1 MTRPRDGRLQSA
13 LVSRRLWP
21 CLDKVHAAQTSIG
34 RCFTVVDLLFS
45 MSVFKEPNDP
55 SDREVL
61 W

>member
-1 MTRPRDGRLQSA
+1 MPRHCAGHCFFR
-13 LVSRRLWP
+13 
-21 CLDKVHAAQTSIG
+21 G

-45 MSVFKEPNDP
+45 KSVFKVQNDL